1 LEDAF
6 GKGIGA
12 KQLIMKN
19 YLLSFITFFFAI
31 SVFSQTDS
39 TASEKKV
46 VPSIATVKTLDGKT
60 VKGWF
65 YKMNDENIYLLPVKK
80 NKKYFRSSDFL
91 SPDVNAGSFNIQV
104 SQINTIALQKKN
116 AGWKGILIGLGA
128 GVVTGALLGFISGDN
143 PIQECGP
150 NDFFC
155 LGAAINNAFA
165 MTAGEKALAGALGLG
180 LAGSLTGFILSKVAK
195 KKFIIG
201 GQKDTYRNLQG
212 ELMTRLII
220 K

>member
-1 LEDAF
+1 
-6 GKGIGA
+6 
-12 KQLIMKN
+12 MKN
-19 YLLSFITFFFAI
+19 YLLGFIAFIFMG

-39 TASEKKV
+39 TSSVKKS
-46 VPSIATVKTLDGKT
+46 VPSIATIKTLDGKK

-65 YKMNDENIYLLPVKK
+65 YKMNDENIYLLPVKR
-80 NKKYFRSSDFL
+80 NKKYFRSSEFL
-91 SPDVNAGSFNIQV
+91 SVDISEGGFNVQV

-116 AGWKGILIGLGA
+116 AGLKGTLIGLG
-128 GVVTGALLGFISGDN
+128 TGAIIGALTGFISGDD

-155 LGAAINNAFA
+155 IGAAINNALA
-165 MTAGEKALAGALGLG
+165 MTAGEKAFVGAIGLG
-180 LAGSLTGFILSKVAK
+180 LTGALTGFILGKVAK

-201 GQKDTYRNLQG
+201 GKKDTYRDIQG
-212 ELMTRLII
+212 ELMKRLII